1 MRGMEILISLYP
13 KFLRRYDVFFLVY
26 GLRESDKGAD
36 NDSSDVWHTD
46 FILHIVISLN
56 SRIGSYI
63 AELLSC
69 FENIDNFQVNELR
82 VYGYTGLILSLL
94 LCK

>member
-1 MRGMEILISLYP
+1 M
-13 KFLRRYDVFFLVY
+13 FFSVS
-26 GLRESDKGAD
+26 GLRELDKGAD

-56 SRIGSYI
+56 SRIGSHI

-69 FENIDNFQVNELR
+69 FENIDNFQVNEIC
-82 VYGYTGLILSLL
+82 VYGCAGLILSLL
-94 LCK
+94 LCM